1 MSLSQRRNMVLV
13 AAVMALLFM
22 LPSGVRAAVL
32 QKGDRGPLVK
42 SLQQSLAK
50 AGFFSGPVTGY
61 FGSITRASVVGFQRA
76 LGLSADGVV
85 GPLTQRAL
93 TVKNTPAPGATPPA
107 ASPTTPPAGLPAAP
121 PLSATGPE
129 VVAYYCQYHDDDML
143 SRDSLKKNG
152 KGVIDGV
159 AAAIYSVTP
168 SGDVVGGDCSALM
181 EAAKSAG
188 AKTLALVS
196 NIYRGKFDRNAV
208 HTVLANAGVRG
219 KTIENIARILK
230 DSGFYGVNIDFEN
243 VDPADRQLYTDFV
256 GALAQRIKPEGFMVT
271 VSVPAK
277 KKEDPSNSWS
287 AAFDY
292 WSLGQIADRVMIMTY
307 DEHWSTA
314 LAGPVASVEWVE
326 MMLKFA
332 TSAIPSHKIL
342 MGLPAYGY
350 DWPVGSRLSK
360 SVRSY
365 EAVELVKT
373 GQVQA
378 GWDDVAR
385 VPFYTYVSGR
395 QRRIAYYED
404 AKSAAFKIDLVS
416 KYKLGGIA
424 VWRLGYED
432 PALWSVVQE
441 KMKAAPAAQNTAQGP
456 GAAAPGTP
464 GSIPPVA
471 PAGGT
476 PKPGGG

>member
-1 MSLSQRRNMVLV
+1 MSFSRGRNISLV
-13 AAVMALLFM
+13 AAVMALLFIV
-22 LPSGVRAAVL
+22 PSGVQAAVL
-32 QKGDRGPLVK
+32 QRGDTGPLVR

-50 AGFFSGPVTGY
+50 AGFYSGPVTGY
-61 FGSITRASVVGFQRA
+61 FGSMTRASVVGFQRA
-76 LGLSADGVV
+76 SGVRADGVV
-85 GPLTQRAL
+85 GPMTQRAL
-93 TVKNTPAPGATPPA
+93 TVKNSPAPGSTMPPAPSSTPPVELPPA
-107 ASPTTPPAGLPAAP
+107 A

-129 VVAYYCQYHDDDML
+129 VVAYYCQYHAADML
-143 SRDSLKKNG
+143 SRDSLKKHG
-152 KGVIDGV
+152 KGIIDGV

-168 SGDVVGGDCSALM
+168 SGEVVGGDCGALM
-181 EAAKSAG
+181 EAAKSTG
-188 AKTLALVS
+188 AKPLALVS
-196 NIYRGKFDRNAV
+196 NIYGGKFDKNTV

-219 KTIENIARILK
+219 KTIENIAKILK
-230 DSGFYGVNIDFEN
+230 NGGFYGVNIDFEN
-243 VDPADRQLYTDFV
+243 VDPADRQMYTDFV
-256 GALAQRIKPEGFMVT
+256 GALAQRIKPEGFMMT
-271 VSVPAK
+271 ISVPAK
-277 KKEDPSNSWS
+277 KREDPSNSWS

-292 WSLGQIADRVMIMTY
+292 WSLGKIADRVMIMTY

-314 LAGPVASVEWVE
+314 LPGPVASVEWVE

-424 VWRLGYED
+424 IWRLGYED
-432 PALWSVVQE
+432 PGLWSVIQE
-441 KMKAAPAAQNTAQGP
+441 KMKPAPAAQSTAQGP
-456 GAAAPGTP
+456 GATAPGATM
-464 GSIPPVA
+464 GVPPAA

-476 PKPGGG
+476 PKPGGR